1 MTLNIKDR
9 ALTQTLERHLKN
21 AQKQNNDALEK
32 LSSGSVFTRSDPR
45 PADQALAMGLD
56 FKLRSL
62 TSSKRNIN
70 DAVSLLQ
77 TAEGGLSEVTN
88 MILRMKEINVSAAST
103 TLNDK
108 ERRFLFVE
116 YEALHDEINRIALTT
131 EFNGI
136 PLLNGMS
143 ENSPEQLIFRVG
155 DPMEPEDDSI
165 EGDDINVIRFEG
177 LNDVV
182 ATTEGLG
189 IKSARDLLV
198 DSDELEG
205 LNIEDVEELLVA
217 EDDDLFASAYD
228 QALNTISTARSIF
241 GGMQSRMHRSL
252 DFIDVYQENLAAAR
266 SNIADTDFAKETAR
280 LAESKIALQ
289 AGASV
294 LAQGNINAKL
304 ALSLI
309 NSVM

>member
-32 LSSGSVFTRSDPR
+32 LSSGTVFTRSDPR

-77 TAEGGLSEVTN
+77 TAEAGLGEVTN

-280 LAESKIALQ
+280 LVESKIAMQ